1 MSSKT
6 QLNEYIKILRKTIQ
20 ELTQTNEKLTNDL
33 DWANAQI
40 GMVTNKLKQYRKR
53 SWWDKLINKY

>member
-20 ELTQTNEKLTNDL
+20 ELTQANEKLTNDL

-40 GMVTNKLKQYRKR
+40 GMATNKLKQYRKR